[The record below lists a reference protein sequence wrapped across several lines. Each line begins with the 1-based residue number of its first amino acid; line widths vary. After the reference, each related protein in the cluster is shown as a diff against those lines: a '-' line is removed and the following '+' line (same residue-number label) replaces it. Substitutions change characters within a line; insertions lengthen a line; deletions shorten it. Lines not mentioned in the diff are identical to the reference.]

1 MYLGDEAGK
10 WIRPNNYIDHWNNIK
25 PTMVQ
30 GGRVVGT
37 AFVGSTL
44 NPLDKGGRE
53 FQTLDKGSNI
63 KTK

>member
-44 NPLDKGGRE
+44 NPLDKGVESFRH
-53 FQTLDKGSNI
+53 
-63 KTK
+63 